1 MRIWLIEKLLLTF
14 VLCYGFFDNK
24 KTTDNL
30 IY

>member
-24 KTTDNL
+24 KQQINL